1 MTWFLYDVYRDGKAK
16 TTDDMTNPIPFLVEM
31 GLDLLDILAPVS
43 VKEYFE
49 ENEGDQPWLPVIIWN
64 VQNYLIATL
73 GKELQK
79 ASNTHALTSRNPGG
93 FNSLIFDI
101 IATTLQSFGYKTSTV
116 VQGGDTF
123 GMGTMFETSNAAK
136 RLRATQQAR
145 ESAAIL
151 KVVWDSIASIDLP
164 SRRLKDRTRPVPRTA
179 REDRA
184 NGAST
189 SIPPGRETS
198 SSPTGQSPL
207 LRHPLRTLPRSP
219 A

>member
-1 MTWFLYDVYRDGKAK
+1 MTWFKYDVYRDGKAK

-64 VQNYLIATL
+64 VQNYLIATM

-79 ASNTHALTSRNPGG
+79 ASNMHALTSRNPGG

-101 IATTLQSFGYKTSTV
+101 ISTTVQNFGYKTSTV

-136 RLRATQQAR
+136 RLRAT
-145 ESAAIL
+145 
-151 KVVWDSIASIDLP
+151 
-164 SRRLKDRTRPVPRTA
+164 
-179 REDRA
+179 
-184 NGAST
+184 GALT
-189 SIPPGRETS
+189 SIPPGRETF
-198 SSPTGQSPL
+198 SSPTGWSLL
-207 LRHPLRTLPRSP
+207 LRHSLQTPPRNP